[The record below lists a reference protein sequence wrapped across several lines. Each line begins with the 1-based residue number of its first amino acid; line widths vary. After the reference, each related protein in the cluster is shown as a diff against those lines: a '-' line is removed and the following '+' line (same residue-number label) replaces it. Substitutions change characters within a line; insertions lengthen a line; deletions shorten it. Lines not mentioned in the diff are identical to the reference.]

1 MGSILELIIL
11 VVCGLMLAG
20 IAYKMYKGTFGT
32 TATTS
37 GVQELLTTLM
47 VGGRKRRGRKSRD

>member
-1 MGSILELIIL
+1 MGFILEIILL
-11 VVCGLMLAG
+11 VVCGLMLSVV
-20 IAYKMYKGTFGT
+20 AYKMYKGTLGSTT
-32 TATTS
+32 TAS